1 MVRTDGTNAPSPR
14 SVGAKTVSTTGRN
27 KAVSSSAEE
36 AMPGVLLNKSTT
48 KPNTNA
54 STSNAQ
60 RAIVLGNI
68 MIK

>member
-1 MVRTDGTNAPSPR
+1 MVRTEGTKAPSPR

-54 STSNAQ
+54 NTNNAQ